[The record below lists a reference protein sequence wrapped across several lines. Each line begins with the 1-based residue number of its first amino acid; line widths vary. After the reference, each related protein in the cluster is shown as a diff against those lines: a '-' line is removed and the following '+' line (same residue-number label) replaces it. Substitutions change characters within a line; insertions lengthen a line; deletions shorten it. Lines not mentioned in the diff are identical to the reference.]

1 MIDWEKI
8 VATYIIGK
16 KSISRMCKSSYK
28 LVKRHQPN
36 RNSVGKWAGVIKK
49 KDLKKKKAIN
59 F

>member
-49 KDLKKKKAIN
+49 KDLKKKKQ
-59 F
+59 